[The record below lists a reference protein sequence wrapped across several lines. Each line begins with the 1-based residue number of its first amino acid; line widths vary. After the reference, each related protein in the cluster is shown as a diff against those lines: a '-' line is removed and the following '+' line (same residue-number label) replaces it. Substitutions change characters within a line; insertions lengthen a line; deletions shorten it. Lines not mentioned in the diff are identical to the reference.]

1 VSARIGEIHAPS
13 GLVLARVLASLGGVE
28 VKGDVPNDY
37 TVQPIEARNAAA
49 LLVRAADEVER
60 MRHPEV
66 STSVAYE
73 TDFAVDPVKYPRVS
87 SAHSLLAEELKD
99 LLRDARADAVQYVK
113 DVKADELRR
122 AYERGKA
129 EGGKA

>member
-1 VSARIGEIHAPS
+1 MRQRIW
-13 GLVLARVLASLGGVE
+13 
-28 VKGDVPNDY
+28 
-37 TVQPIEARNAAA
+37 
-49 LLVRAADEVER
+49 
-60 MRHPEV
+60 HPEV

-129 EGGKA
+129 EAGR